1 MVKITQL
8 LGLKA
13 SLGLKAFCTESCCW
27 ETRDWCVTVKDR
39 LLKGCLKGAQYGL
52 DRGQGLA

>member
-8 LGLKA
+8 LGVKA

-39 LLKGCLKGAQYGL
+39 L
-52 DRGQGLA
+52 